1 MPARPKVVFDTNIY
15 LSAILFGG
23 PPRICLELARAGDVA
38 LITSRAILLEL
49 AITLREK
56 FLWSDKDISDVIVG
70 ISKFATIMRPQSR
83 VDMIHEDPDDNRTLE
98 AALEARANLIISGD
112 KRHVLPLKTFE
123 GIRILSAAD
132 FLKQY

>member
-1 MPARPKVVFDTNIY
+1 MPARPKAVFDTNVY

-23 PPRICLELARAGDVA
+23 PPRICLELARARDVV

-49 AITLREK
+49 ASTLREK
-56 FLWSDKDISDVIVG
+56 FRWSDKDISAVIVG
-70 ISKFATIMRPQSR
+70 ISKFATIVRPQSKMD
-83 VDMIHEDPDDNRTLE
+83 VIHEDPDDNRILE
-98 AALEARANLIISGD
+98 AALEGRADFIISGD